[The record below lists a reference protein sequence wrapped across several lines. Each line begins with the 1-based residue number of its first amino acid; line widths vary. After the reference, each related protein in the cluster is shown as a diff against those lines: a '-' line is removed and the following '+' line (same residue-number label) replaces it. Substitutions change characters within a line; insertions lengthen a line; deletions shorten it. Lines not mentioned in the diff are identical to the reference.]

1 MTAGH
6 ANQPQASRRSIVTAT
21 VAAVLLAAASLVAF
35 VLPAEYGI
43 DPLGSGRALGLLA
56 LAPADNDALV
66 AGSGRYV
73 TDRVS
78 FELAPFESVEY
89 KYRLE
94 EGATLVFTWQAS
106 AEVVAELHGEPD
118 GAAPGVAES
127 FDLSRGVSAGGGY
140 RAPFSG
146 WHGWFWENRTMQSL
160 SVSLD
165 AAGYVSAARVYHGGR
180 VQEVVFEADAVSP

>member
-1 MTAGH
+1 MTVRNNGS
-6 ANQPQASRRSIVTAT
+6 QASRRSIVTAT
-21 VAAVLLAAASLVAF
+21 VAALLLAAASLVSF

-56 LAPADNDALV
+56 LAPVDGDALSP
-66 AGSGRYV
+66 ASGRYV
-73 TDRVS
+73 TDTVN

-106 AEVVAELHGEPD
+106 AEIVAELHGEPD
-118 GAAPGVAES
+118 DAAPGVAER
-127 FDLSRGVSAGGGY
+127 FDLTRGAAAGGGF

-146 WHGWFWENRTMQSL
+146 WHGWFWENRTMQTL

-165 AAGYVSAARVYHGGR
+165 AAGYPSAARTYHGGR
-180 VQEVVFEADAVSP
+180 IQEVSFEADAEAP

>member
-1 MTAGH
+1 MTVASAAG
-6 ANQPQASRRSIVTAT
+6 PQATRRSIITAT
-21 VAAVLLAAASLVAF
+21 VAAVLLAAGSLVAF

-56 LAPADNDALV
+56 LAPSDNDAL
-66 AGSGRYV
+66 APGSGRYV
-73 TDRVS
+73 TDTVS

-106 AEVVAELHGEPD
+106 ADVVAELHSEPD
-118 GAAPGVAES
+118 DAPPGVAES
-127 FDLSRGVSAGGGY
+127 FDLTRGVSAGGGY

-146 WHGWFWENRTMQSL
+146 WHGWFWENRTMQTL

-165 AAGYVSAARVYHGGR
+165 AAGYISAARVYHGGR
-180 VQEVVFEADAVSP
+180 VQEVVFETDVVSP